1 MGTRMEHTGGRRKD
15 DERRGKTEEEEDEEE
30 TRGGKGR
37 GGRMMF
43 SLPLLDIRTWKRKRR
58 RGFTTSQIANRTFL
72 DHLFNRLL
80 YAFVKKVSF
89 FLLWTALQ

>member
-15 DERRGKTEEEEDEEE
+15 DERRGKTEDEEDEEE
-30 TRGGKGR
+30 TREGKGR
-37 GGRMMF
+37 GRMMF

-80 YAFVKKVSF
+80 YAFVKVSF

>member
-1 MGTRMEHTGGRRKD
+1 MMRGEEKPKKKKTRRK
-15 DERRGKTEEEEDEEE
+15 RGKERE
-30 TRGGKGR
+30 

-58 RGFTTSQIANRTFL
+58 RRFTTSQIANRTFL
-72 DHLFNRLL
+72 DHLFDRLL

-89 FLLWTALQ
+89 FLL